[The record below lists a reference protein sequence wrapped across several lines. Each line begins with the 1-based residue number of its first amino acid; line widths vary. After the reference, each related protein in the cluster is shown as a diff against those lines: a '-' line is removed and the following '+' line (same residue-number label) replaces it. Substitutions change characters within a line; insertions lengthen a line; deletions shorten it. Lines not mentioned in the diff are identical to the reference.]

1 VGTGRIDAQVAGGI
15 DLVSQSETPTE
26 PTTAKA
32 FLEWEAENRHE
43 GSHAVDSGTL
53 RKFRDVVRR
62 FGKAWSGD
70 SSRRVRGTALAEGCA
85 LLLEFQVGD
94 GWYVCL
100 SVQAHH
106 EEGLCTLKG
115 PGPNRPSKAVPAGVR
130 TLYEKLYQEW
140 RSWEESEGFGRR
152 IITIYLHSWPAAQLD
167 RYVKSAVK
175 AVRELSEV
183 PKRVKP
189 ARRSAAR
196 KTVRSSAPK
205 STARKKKTVRRAAK
219 KRRKATGRKGV
230 R

>member
-1 VGTGRIDAQVAGGI
+1 M
-15 DLVSQSETPTE
+15 SQSETQIE
-26 PTTAKA
+26 PTTTKG

-53 RKFRDVVRR
+53 RKFRGVVRR

-70 SSRRVRGTALAEGCA
+70 SSRRVRGAALAEGCA
-85 LLLEFQVGD
+85 LLLEFQVAGE
-94 GWYVCL
+94 WYVCL
-100 SVQAHH
+100 SLQAHH
-106 EEGLCTLKG
+106 EDGLCSLKG
-115 PGPNRPSKAVPAGVR
+115 PGPNRPSSTVPVGVR

-152 IITIYLHSWPAAQLD
+152 IITVYLHSWPAAQLD

-175 AVRELSEV
+175 AVSELSGT

-189 ARRSAAR
+189 ARRAAAS
-196 KTVRSSAPK
+196 KTGRRSAPK
-205 STARKKKTVRRAAK
+205 GTARKKKTVRRAAR
-219 KRRKATGRKGV
+219 KRRKATSKKGV